1 MFDFV
6 KQMYIWGCDIKQYV
20 VLNTITADDYKAI
33 TGESYVAPTTQAT
46 TTSTAN

>member
-6 KQMYIWGCDIKQYV
+6 KQMYNWGCDIKQYV
-20 VLNTITADDYKAI
+20 VLNSITADEYKAI

-46 TTSTAN
+46 TTNTAN